1 MPFDSICME
10 ILKWFNIYSTASE
23 NVLRFFFTVLM
34 KVNWHSSLSLTET
47 CPPPLVSSAR
57 TSSNTRVTSEK
68 YLRFQSLCQ
77 VFLQQRNLHRVV
89 HILLQ
94 FENCSKKRVVV
105 VVAALLASVL
115 GSVLHKQRN
124 LKNMSDLLSSSLL
137 VVHKVFL
144 WTDYTSMS
152 TLSFTNL
159 PLLVRRLA
167 PASSSSSL
175 FRSSTSQDKDLGP
188 VELARFGSVL
198 PGWEFSFSW
207 GFQLPSQSKTDWGS
221 SEIALSFIVFFQP
234 AKDFNSRST
243 VHLQPRTGKV
253 MQKVGPAS
261 GKIVLKKRAAVVVAA
276 LLNVF
281 STHVQ
286 FSKNIGK

>member
-1 MPFDSICME
+1 MKS
-10 ILKWFNIYSTASE
+10 S
-23 NVLRFFFTVLM
+23 NVDQCLWM
-34 KVNWHSSLSLTET
+34 
-47 CPPPLVSSAR
+47 LVSGLEPAKITFWASTYSPSTQA
-57 TSSNTRVTSEK
+57 RVTSQK
-68 YLRFQSLCQ
+68 SPSSQNWLAVTDGPFYHGCIWFW
-77 VFLQQRNLHRVV
+77 FTGNL
-89 HILLQ
+89 
-94 FENCSKKRVVV
+94 
-105 VVAALLASVL
+105 L
-115 GSVLHKQRN
+115 GSTILI
-124 LKNMSDLLSSSLL
+124 MSLL
-137 VVHKVFL
+137 LGCTLAPSPTISKTCRTCFPLPSLTSCRPKVFL

-152 TLSFTNL
+152 TLSFPNL
-159 PLLVRRLA
+159 LLRRLA

-175 FRSSTSQDKDLGP
+175 FRSSTSQDEDLGP

-234 AKDFNSRST
+234 AKDFNSRPT

-253 MQKVGPAS
+253 VQKVGPAS